1 MNGHNFTVTRKGTEK
16 MNYVFE
22 QKIKIITGWGCID
35 RLPELM
41 KDEGYK
47 KPLIVCDQ
55 VVWQIGLLERIANLL
70 KQNGIVPEVFDG
82 VQPDPPAEVIDKGA
96 EFCRQ
101 KACDSILAVGGGSTI
116 DTAKGINILRFNE
129 GKMLD
134 YAHGEEYKPTRGLIC
149 IPTTAGTGSEL
160 SYGMIVTDTEN
171 ELKLPVHA
179 YGEFAVIDPEL
190 TATMPESLTVSTGLD
205 VFSHAF
211 EGYTSIASNP
221 MADAVCEKIMAD
233 VCRWLPVAKTDP
245 DHREARQRMATA
257 ASLGGWMLSNGCA
270 HVGHSLAHVLGAKY
284 HIPHGTVCSYTLPVT
299 MEVIAEAVPEKVKY
313 AGEILDVKFNGTES
327 GKEIGTRTAE
337 AYRRFRDGLS
347 GGKKAAVS
355 VPEKDVPALAR
366 EVVKE
371 AFAGL
376 TPVPVDQSLAE
387 YMLRHIS

>member
-1 MNGHNFTVTRKGTEK
+1 

-22 QKIKIITGWGCID
+22 QKIKIITGWGCVNQ
-35 RLPELM
+35 LPDLL

-55 VVWQIGLLERIANLL
+55 VARQIGLLGWIEELL
-70 KQNGIVPEVFDG
+70 KQKGIVPEVFDQ
-82 VQPDPPAEVIDKGA
+82 VRPDPPAEVIDEGA
-96 EFCRQ
+96 KFCRQ
-101 KACDSILAVGGGSTI
+101 NECDSIIAVGGGSTI

-129 GKMLD
+129 GKMMD

-179 YGEFAVIDPEL
+179 YGEFAVVDPAL

-233 VCRWLPVAKTDP
+233 VYRWLPIAKERP
-245 DHREARQRMATA
+245 EHQEARQRMATA

-284 HIPHGTVCSYTLPVT
+284 HMPHGTVCSYTLPVT
-299 MEVIAEAVPEKVKY
+299 MEVIAETVPEKVKY
-313 AGEILDVKFNGTES
+313 AGELLGVQFTGAES
-327 GKEIGTRTAE
+327 GKEIGKMTAE
-337 AYRRFRDGLS
+337 AYRRFRDSLF
-347 GGKKAAVS
+347 GGKKVS
-355 VPEKDVPALAR
+355 IPVEKEEIADLAQ

-371 AFAGL
+371 AFVGL
-376 TPVPVDQSLAE
+376 TPVKVDTHLAE
-387 YMLRHIS
+387 YMLQNMK